1 MSKGSCE
8 AAESTVGVAL
18 RMARAERPIEV
29 SLFEFFLE
37 EINHESIW
45 CE

>member
-8 AAESTVGVAL
+8 AAESTVGASL
-18 RMARAERPIEV
+18 RMARLNVPLWIPD
-29 SLFEFFLE
+29 LNFLE